1 MDMRIAVVLTAL
13 SVEFKA
19 ARAQLTSLR
28 TVEHPSGTIYEM
40 GQFFSGGQQWTVAIV
55 QTGSGN
61 VRAAIEAERAIAHF
75 NPSHVFFL
83 GVAGGI
89 KDVNLGDVVAASKV
103 YGYETG
109 KAADEF
115 RTRTDIGESSYDLVQ
130 RAMRVARD
138 DRWQQRLIG
147 TTHTNPRAVVA
158 PIAAG
163 EKVVSSTSSSTFTL

>member
-1 MDMRIAVVLTAL
+1 METRIAVVLTAL

-19 ARAQLTSLR
+19 VRAHMTGLR

-40 GQFFSGGQQWTVAIV
+40 GLFSSGSQHWTVAIV
-55 QTGSGN
+55 QTGAGN

-75 NPSHVFFL
+75 IPSHVFFV

-89 KDVNLGDVVAASKV
+89 KDVKLGDVVAASKV

-109 KAADEF
+109 KAAEEF
-115 RTRTDIGESSYDLVQ
+115 RTRTDIGESSYHLVQ
-130 RAMRVARD
+130 RAMKVARD
-138 DRWQQRLIG
+138 GVWQQRLIG
-147 TTHTNPRAVVA
+147 PRHGNPSATVA

-163 EKVVSSTSSSTFTL
+163 EKVVSSTSSSTFT